1 MSLLDHDAW
10 EIAAA
15 VRSGEASATEL
26 TEESLARLS
35 ADSLGAVWLI
45 TEERARAEAAA
56 VDATLAAGRDPGPLA
71 GVPVGWKDLIDTA
84 GIRTTYG
91 SAIYAEHVPDRDADV
106 VARHAAAGAITVA
119 KLATHELAWGTT
131 TQNPHFGG
139 CRNPHDPTR
148 VPGGSSG
155 GSGAAVAAGMVPLAP
170 GTDTGGSIRCPAS
183 CCGIVGFKPT
193 FGRVSLAGIH
203 PLCFS
208 LDHCGPMARSVRDC
222 ALSLEVMAG
231 PSARDPRTPAVP
243 VERYRDALGFG
254 VRGMTVALAERFFFE
269 STAPDI
275 AAPVRAAVEILG
287 GAGAT
292 LTEVDLQWPVSGPD
306 RFTFYDA
313 EQAAVMA
320 EHWPGRRDQ
329 LGPDVARDL
338 EAAESM
344 TATEAGGW
352 ALAVLNYRA
361 RCLELIEASG
371 IDVIVT
377 PTQAF
382 TPPKIGTP
390 TIEFAGE
397 STDVTVG
404 MCGLTDVFNAL
415 GWPAITVPCGVDSA
429 GMPAGIQIAAPP
441 WREAD
446 CLSVAAVVE
455 AALR

>member
-269 STAPDI
+269 STA
-275 AAPVRAAVEILG
+275 RRYRR
-287 GAGAT
+287 AGACRGR
-292 LTEVDLQWPVSGPD
+292 DPRRRGRNAD
-306 RFTFYDA
+306 RGRPA
-313 EQAAVMA
+313 MA
-320 EHWPGRRDQ
+320 R
-329 LGPDVARDL
+329 L
-338 EAAESM
+338 
-344 TATEAGGW
+344 
-352 ALAVLNYRA
+352 RA
-361 RCLELIEASG
+361 
-371 IDVIVT
+371 
-377 PTQAF
+377 
-382 TPPKIGTP
+382 
-390 TIEFAGE
+390 
-397 STDVTVG
+397 
-404 MCGLTDVFNAL
+404 
-415 GWPAITVPCGVDSA
+415 
-429 GMPAGIQIAAPP
+429 
-441 WREAD
+441 
-446 CLSVAAVVE
+446 
-455 AALR
+455 